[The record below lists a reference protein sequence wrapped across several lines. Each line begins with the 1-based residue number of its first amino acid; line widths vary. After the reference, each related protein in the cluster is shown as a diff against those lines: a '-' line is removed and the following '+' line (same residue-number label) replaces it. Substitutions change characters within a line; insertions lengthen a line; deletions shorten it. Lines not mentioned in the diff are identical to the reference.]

1 MSDRHFTET
10 QAWKLIGDVL
20 GADWA
25 AQRSRVFNRPG
36 CAIEITANGEWFS
49 DAAMDEGAHRLL
61 DVFVPLVAAARPLVI
76 AQLGQSLDGRI
87 ATENGAS
94 HYINGEPARL
104 HLHRLRAIVDAVVVG
119 VGTLNADDPQ
129 LTVRLA
135 SGANPARVVLDPRN
149 RADPACRVFSD
160 GLAPV
165 WHVVA
170 AAGPIESA
178 GLPTGHVS
186 RIGLDAATDGGF
198 APAAVLA
205 ALAARGMRRVL
216 IEGGGVTV
224 SRFVAA
230 RALDR
235 LHVMVAP
242 MLIGSGRPGLAL
254 APIATLDEA
263 LRPRCR
269 VFACGADSLFDLQL
283 ERVVQ
288 GSRGG
293 DG

>member
-10 QAWKLIGDVL
+10 RAWALIAEVL
-20 GADWA
+20 GVDWA
-25 AQRSRVFNRPG
+25 GRHSRSFGQRDG
-36 CAIEITANGEWFS
+36 AIEITASGEWFS
-49 DAAMDEGAHRLL
+49 DAAMDEGARRLL
-61 DVFVPLVAAARPLVI
+61 DVFVPLVAGARPLVI

-87 ATENGAS
+87 ATESGAS
-94 HYINGEPARL
+94 HYINGEPARQ

-135 SGANPARVVLDPRN
+135 QGANPARVVLDPRN
-149 RADPACRVFSD
+149 RADPACRVFGD

-165 WHVVA
+165 WQVVA
-170 AAGPIESA
+170 TTAASESA
-178 GLPTGHVS
+178 GLSTGQVG
-186 RIGLDAATDGGF
+186 RIGLDAATDAGF
-198 APAAVLA
+198 SPAAVLA

-230 RALDR
+230 GALDR

-254 APIATLDEA
+254 APIVTLDEA

-269 VFACGADSLFDLQL
+269 VFACGADSLFDLAL
-283 ERVVQ
+283 ERVVH
-288 GSRGG
+288 GSRSG
-293 DG
+293 DV